1 MAKQSVQRV
10 LFEDLF
16 DKRVSIEFTQPD
28 QSSDGGVVLLRAAD
42 EKLKLIER
50 MGSALG
56 DVRQSGKVSHSI
68 SEMLRERIFGIACGY
83 PDGNDASRLATD
95 PAMLLACDRVDRLAS
110 QPTLSRLENAPNAR
124 ALLRMAYAYTDAVL
138 EGETNK
144 RHRKKVRR
152 IVIDM
157 DSTADPTHGDQQ
169 LTFFNAFYDT
179 WCYQPMVTTLQF
191 DDDPEQILV
200 APVLRPGNAKGSLG
214 ARTILKRLIPR
225 LREKFPN
232 AEIRVRMDGA
242 FAAPEVFAWLEANDL
257 GYVINMPKNSVLERF
272 AEPLMKEVRRLARES
287 NSTQTQFG
295 ETQYQAGKWK
305 APRRAIIKA
314 EVTAL
319 EGRELRD
326 NPRFVIT
333 NLSMSPKN
341 VYRFY
346 CARGDMENRI
356 KELKA
361 LRFDL
366 TSCSSFRANQFRNL
380 LTAAACTLMHQLRYA
395 AKGTDCEHSQVC
407 TLRERLLKIGV
418 RIRESV
424 RRILIEGPLSFPWY
438 PVWRRVALALGASP

>member
-10 LFEDLF
+10 LFEGVF
-16 DKRVSIEFTQPD
+16 DKQVSIEFTQPD

-50 MGSALG
+50 MSKALG
-56 DVRQSGKVSHSI
+56 DARQSGKVSHSI

-83 PDGNDASRLATD
+83 PDCNDASRLATD
-95 PAMLLACDRVDRLAS
+95 PAMLLACDRDDRLAS
-110 QPTLSRLENAPNAR
+110 QPTLSRLENAPSAR

-138 EGETNK
+138 DDQCTK
-144 RHRKKVRR
+144 RKRKKVRR

-157 DSTADPTHGDQQ
+157 DSTADATHGDQQ
-169 LTFFNAFYDT
+169 LTFFNGFYDT
-179 WCYQPMVTTLQF
+179 WCYQPMVTTVQF
-191 DDDPEQILV
+191 DDSAEQILV

-214 ARTILKRLIPR
+214 ARTILSRLIPR
-225 LREKFPN
+225 LRQRFPN

-257 GYVINMPKNSVLERF
+257 RYVINMAKNSVLLGF
-272 AEPLMKEVRRLARES
+272 AKPLMKEVRRLAKETNR
-287 NSTQTQFG
+287 TRRQFG
-295 ETQYQAGKWK
+295 EVQYQAGKWK
-305 APRRAIIKA
+305 SARRAIIKA
-314 EVTAL
+314 EVIAA
-319 EGRELRD
+319 EDRDLRD

-346 CARGDMENRI
+346 CGRGDMENRI
-356 KELKA
+356 KELHA

-366 TSCSSFRANQFRNL
+366 TSCTSFRANQFRNL

-424 RRILIEGPLSFPWY
+424 RRILIEGPLAFPWY
-438 PVWRRVALALGASP
+438 PVWRRIALALGASP